1 KKRILL
7 NITDKGKREER
18 SRLMDGLDKQKA
30 RDTIMAR
37 AGERRARK
45 NRDRRYIAV
54 AASVAILLG
63 ATFLLDRNGAPTV
76 GTIVADNHISTGT
89 DRATLT
95 LADGSEVALE
105 KGRPYRSGNVTGNGE
120 EIVYLPAERP
130 GNGATTEETAHNML
144 TVPRGGQFRITLSDG
159 TKVWLNSESRLRY
172 PVAFGDGGTREVT
185 LVHGEAYFDVS
196 PAAMHRGAKFKVRN
210 RFQEVEVLGTEF
222 NIRAYRDETQIY
234 TTLVEGQVLV
244 GHQHRKQFLAP
255 AQQSILDTRN
265 NNMALATVDTSKEV
279 SWKQG
284 TFSFQDK
291 TLKEIMKVLSRWYDM
306 EVVFADRA
314 LEDEMFVG
322 TFKRDF
328 SIEGILSAIKKTGS
342 INGYNIKERTLT
354 IE

>member
-1 KKRILL
+1 
-7 NITDKGKREER
+7 
-18 SRLMDGLDKQKA
+18 
-30 RDTIMAR
+30 
-37 AGERRARK
+37 
-45 NRDRRYIAV
+45 
-54 AASVAILLG
+54 
-63 ATFLLDRNGAPTV
+63 
-76 GTIVADNHISTGT
+76 
-89 DRATLT
+89 
-95 LADGSEVALE
+95 
-105 KGRPYRSGNVTGNGE
+105 
-120 EIVYLPAERP
+120 
-130 GNGATTEETAHNML
+130 
-144 TVPRGGQFRITLSDG
+144 
-159 TKVWLNSESRLRY
+159 RLRY

-291 TLKEIMKVLSRWYDM
+291 TLKEIMKVLSR
-306 EVVFADRA
+306 
-314 LEDEMFVG
+314 
-322 TFKRDF
+322 
-328 SIEGILSAIKKTGS
+328 
-342 INGYNIKERTLT
+342 
-354 IE
+354 